1 MASSST
7 SAFVLEIG
15 SEELPSRFL
24 QGEEAYLAEA
34 FARALDEAGLAHGNI
49 TCHSTPRRAI
59 VCIDEVARRQEEREE
74 VIMGPPAR
82 VAYVD
87 GKPGKALEGFCRT
100 NGVEMDK
107 AYVVST
113 PKGDYVAVKKLVGG
127 GNALDILAG
136 ICPDIIAHIPFAKRM
151 RWADHDFAYARPLQ
165 WIVALLDDEIVPFKV
180 GPMESGRVT
189 SGHRIHGRGPFE
201 VARAQDLLPLLSKQG
216 AVMPDGNERRE
227 LVVREGNAQA
237 ERVQGRILWDD
248 ALLQEVTGLVEHPV
262 PLLGDFDT
270 TYLEVPREVLITSM
284 QSHQKSFGVE
294 DAEGNLLPH
303 FLTVLNI
310 EPESLELVK
319 HGWER
324 VLRAR
329 LEDARFFWHED
340 LKIGFDAWLAK
351 LEHVI
356 FIRGLG
362 TMGDKSRRLEAL
374 CGWLAEKCAPDMQDK
389 CMRAGKLAKA
399 DLVSGMVGE
408 FDTLQGIMGGIY
420 AEKWGEDPVVAKALK
435 EQYLPAG
442 PDSPLPETVAG
453 ALLAVADKA
462 DTMAGCF
469 GLNLCPSGTA
479 DPNGL
484 RRCAIGIIRI
494 LRKFG
499 FALDV
504 RELFARAQM
513 GYGEREWKVNPTQ
526 CLDKL
531 DEFFKTRLRSFY
543 QGLGVNTLLVDAALG
558 ANCRTVKGVDE
569 RVEALKAFS
578 SSEGYASSV
587 QTFKRVAN
595 IVAKHVAEE
604 RDIPATWKKSLLK
617 EDAEK
622 SLAKVLE
629 EALPILNHLWEA
641 HDYSGILAQLEKLR
655 PHLDNFFDHVMVA
668 CDDAELCANRL
679 AMLKSLSDR
688 FSRVADFAAL
698 QI

>member
-1 MASSST
+1 MYT
-7 SAFVLEIG
+7 TEFIDIPLRDLLTRVQTLKHKGIRFV
-15 SEELPSRFL
+15 
-24 QGEEAYLAEA
+24 QMCAETT
-34 FARALDEAGLAHGNI
+34 EAGIDLLYTFYDE
-49 TCHSTPRRAI
+49 TCDNAI
-59 VCIDEVARRQEEREE
+59 NLCVYGIDETSE
-74 VIMGPPAR
+74 VPSIQGLYFA
-82 VAYVD
+82 AFSYENETHD
-87 GKPGKALEGFCRT
+87 LY
-100 NGVEMDK
+100 GVHFVNMELDF
-107 AYVVST
+107 
-113 PKGDYVAVKKLVGG
+113 G
-127 GNALDILAG
+127 GN
-136 ICPDIIAHIPFAKRM
+136 F
-151 RWADHDFAYARPLQ
+151 FN
-165 WIVALLDDEIVPFKV
+165 VATDA
-180 GPMESGRVT
+180 PMTVITPE
-189 SGHRIHGRGPFE
+189 
-201 VARAQDLLPLLSKQG
+201 QK
-216 AVMPDGNERRE
+216 
-227 LVVREGNAQA
+227 A
-237 ERVQGRILWDD
+237 ERD
-248 ALLQEVTGLVEHPV
+248 
-262 PLLGDFDT
+262 
-270 TYLEVPREVLITSM
+270 
-284 QSHQKSFGVE
+284 
-294 DAEGNLLPH
+294 
-303 FLTVLNI
+303 
-310 EPESLELVK
+310 
-319 HGWER
+319 
-324 VLRAR
+324 
-329 LEDARFFWHED
+329 
-340 LKIGFDAWLAK
+340 
-351 LEHVI
+351 
-356 FIRGLG
+356 
-362 TMGDKSRRLEAL
+362 
-374 CGWLAEKCAPDMQDK
+374 
-389 CMRAGKLAKA
+389 KLAKQKA
-399 DLVSGMVGE
+399 
-408 FDTLQGIMGGIY
+408 
-420 AEKWGEDPVVAKALK
+420 AAAAKARK
-435 EQYLPAG
+435 AAEAKQAAEADAAAG
-442 PDSPLPETVAG
+442 EKAEAAAAG
-453 ALLAVADKA
+453 KSAGSVADKA

-578 SSEGYASSV
+578 QAEGYASSV